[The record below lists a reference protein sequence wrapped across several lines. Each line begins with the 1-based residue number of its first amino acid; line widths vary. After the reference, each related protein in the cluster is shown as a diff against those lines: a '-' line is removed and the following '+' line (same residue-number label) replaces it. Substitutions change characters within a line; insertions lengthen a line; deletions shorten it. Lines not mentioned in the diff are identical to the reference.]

1 MAVHN
6 IGGEKLKFAKKVV
19 VTLAISLLVLQS
31 AAAQAGF
38 ASTYEQFPVSSGVK
52 YKENKEVIN
61 TYDQSIKVLEVNL
74 QDPYTRLDVSIP
86 ELGKISGTTA
96 QAKAVHREGNRV
108 VGAINGS
115 FFDTKTK
122 LPMYL
127 IAQND
132 ILVNSGIIAS
142 GRDQYVNE
150 PIAFGINAGG
160 KAQIEYFDL
169 DLTASHNGTVTD
181 ITSMNKIRNND
192 NLILYTPDYMD
203 GYTNTN
209 QYGYEV
215 IFTGASKNK
224 NLAFGDV
231 ITGTVS
237 AKREYASTTN
247 TNSQIPADGFV
258 LSAHG
263 AQMEFLKNM
272 QVGEQVSI
280 SINIDDKWKG
290 SKYILASG
298 PRLVD
303 NGAVSLS
310 IDPNSSRARERAP
323 RTAIAVDRTMTKVF
337 MVTVDGRAEGYSKGM
352 NLTEFAQYLVKLGAY
367 KALNLDGGGSTTML
381 ARKHGDDMASLINKP
396 SDGWER
402 AVSTTLQAIST
413 APLGQ
418 EASFGV
424 GLSSS
429 SVVVGSTISVSLK
442 YVLDQFYNPLAQDP
456 AKLKLSSTLGSF
468 EGNTLKTTKVGDGV
482 IVATYGNLKKEIPI
496 KVKSDSPFIDIP
508 STSQYYSIT
517 KYLYDRDVIA
527 GYADGTYRPAN
538 TLKRIDAA
546 LLLVRS
552 LKLDTSNIQDV
563 NFVDVP
569 KTYRFYKE
577 VAAITNAG
585 IISGK
590 QNGTLFDPN
599 SPLTRAEMAVILQKG
614 FKLEGSAETPF
625 TDVPEQSFA
634 YNAISS
640 LYANK
645 ITEGYGTLYK
655 PADTVTR
662 IQYAIFLY
670 RALQNQQQ

>member
-1 MAVHN
+1 
-6 IGGEKLKFAKKVV
+6 LRFAKKVV
-19 VTLAISLLVLQS
+19 VTLAMSLLVLQS
-31 AAAQAGF
+31 AVAQAGF

-96 QAKAVHREGNRV
+96 QAKAVHLEGNRV

-192 NLILYTPDYMD
+192 NLILYTPDYLD

-224 NLAFGDV
+224 DLAFGDV

-263 AQMEFLKNM
+263 EQMEFLKNM

-381 ARKHGDDMASLINKP
+381 ARKHGDDMASLINRP

-429 SVVVGSTISVSLK
+429 AVVVGSTISVSLK
-442 YVLDQFYNPLAQDP
+442 YVLDQFYNPLAKDP

-527 GYADGTYRPAN
+527 GYSDGKYRPAN

-599 SPLTRAEMAVILQKG
+599 APLTRAEMAVILQKG

>member
-1 MAVHN
+1 M
-6 IGGEKLKFAKKVV
+6 KFAKKVV

-38 ASTYEQFPVSSGVK
+38 ASTYEQFRVSPGVK
-52 YKENKEVIN
+52 YTENKEVIN
-61 TYDQSIKVLEVNL
+61 SNKQSIKVLEVNL
-74 QDPYTRLDVSIP
+74 QDPYTRLDLSIL
-86 ELGKISGTTA
+86 EIGKISGTTA
-96 QAKAVHREGNRV
+96 QAKAVHRAGNRV

-115 FFDTKTK
+115 FFDTNTK

-127 IAQND
+127 IAKNN

-150 PIAFGINAGG
+150 PIAFGINASG
-160 KAQIEYFDL
+160 KALIGQFDL
-169 DLTASHNGTVTD
+169 DLTAAYNSTTTD

-192 NLILYTPDYMD
+192 NLILYTPDYMN

-237 AKREYASTTN
+237 SKREYGSTTN
-247 TNSQIPADGFV
+247 TNSKIPADGFV

-263 AQMEFLKNM
+263 APMEFLKNM
-272 QVGEQVSI
+272 KLGEQVKI

-310 IDPNSSRARERAP
+310 IDPNSSRAKERAP
-323 RTAIAVDRTMTKVF
+323 RTAIAVDRTLTKVF
-337 MVTVDGRAEGYSKGM
+337 MITVDGRQPGYSYGM

-381 ARKHGDDMASLINKP
+381 ARQYGNDMASLINKP

-418 EASFGV
+418 ESSFGV

-429 SVVVGSTISVSLK
+429 SVSIGSTISVSLK
-442 YVLDQFYNPLAQDP
+442 YVLDQFYNPLAKDP
-456 AKLKLSSTLGSF
+456 AKLKLSSTMGTF

-482 IVATYGNLKKEIPI
+482 IVATYGSLTKQIPVTVKKDE
-496 KVKSDSPFIDIP
+496 SPFVDIP
-508 STSQYYSIT
+508 GTHKYYPII
-517 KYLYDRDVIA
+517 KYLYDQEVIA

-552 LKLDTSNIQDV
+552 LKLNTTNVQDV
-563 NFVDVP
+563 SFADIP

-590 QNGTLFDPN
+590 QNGTMFDPN
-599 SPLTRAEMAVILQKG
+599 APLTRAEMAVILQRA
-614 FKLEGSAETPF
+614 FKLQGSAEMPF
-625 TDVPEQSFA
+625 TDVPKESFA
-634 YNAISS
+634 YEAVSS
-640 LYANK
+640 LYAKK

-655 PADTVTR
+655 PADSVTR
-662 IQYAIFLY
+662 IQYAMFLY
-670 RALQNQQQ
+670 RTLQNQQ

>member
-1 MAVHN
+1 M
-6 IGGEKLKFAKKVV
+6 KFAKKVV

-31 AAAQAGF
+31 VAVQAGF
-38 ASTYEQFPVSSGVK
+38 ASTYEQFPVSSGVN
-52 YKENKEVIN
+52 YKENREVIN
-61 TYDQSIKVLEVNL
+61 SYDQSIKVLEVNL
-74 QDPYTRLDVSIP
+74 QDPYTRLDLSVP
-86 ELGKISGTTA
+86 EIGKISGTTA
-96 QAKAVHREGNRV
+96 QAKAVHRAGNRV
-108 VGAINGS
+108 VGAVNGS
-115 FFDTKTK
+115 FFDTNTK

-127 IAQND
+127 IAKND

-150 PIAFGINAGG
+150 PIAFGIDANG
-160 KAQIEYFDL
+160 KGQIEYFDL
-169 DLTASHNGTVTD
+169 DLTAEHNGTITD

-192 NLILYTPDYMD
+192 NLILFTPDYMD

-224 NLAFGDV
+224 DLAFGDV

-237 AKREYASTTN
+237 AKREYGSTTN

-258 LSAHG
+258 LSGHG
-263 AQMEFLKNM
+263 EQQMQFLKNM

-280 SINIDDKWKG
+280 SINIDDNWKG

-381 ARKHGDDMASLINKP
+381 ARKHGDDMASLINRP

-429 SVVVGSTISVSLK
+429 SVTVGSTISVSLK
-442 YVLDQFYNPLAQDP
+442 YVLDQFYNPMAKDP
-456 AKLKLSSTLGSF
+456 AKLKLSSTMGTF
-468 EGNTLKTTKVGDGV
+468 EGNTLITTKVGDGV
-482 IVATYGNLKKEIPI
+482 INATYGSLTKQIPI
-496 KVKSDSPFIDIP
+496 TVKNEDSPFSDIP
-508 STSQYYSIT
+508 STNKYFSII
-517 KYLYDRDVIA
+517 KYLYDKDVIA
-527 GYADGTYRPAN
+527 GYSDGTYRPAN

-552 LKLDTSNIQDV
+552 LKLDTTNIQDV

-599 SPLTRAEMAVILQKG
+599 APLTRAEMAVILQKG
-614 FKLEGSAETPF
+614 FKLQGSAETPF

-634 YNAISS
+634 YDAISS

-662 IQYAIFLY
+662 IQYALFLY

>member
-1 MAVHN
+1 
-6 IGGEKLKFAKKVV
+6 LKFAKKVV

-31 AAAQAGF
+31 VAVQAGF
-38 ASTYEQFPVSSGVK
+38 ASTFEQFPVSSGVK
-52 YKENKEVIN
+52 YKENQEVIN
-61 TYDQSIKVLEVNL
+61 SYNQSIKVLEVNL
-74 QDPYTRLDVSIP
+74 QDPYTRLDLSVPAI
-86 ELGKISGTTA
+86 GKISGTTA

-115 FFDTKTK
+115 FFDTNTK

-127 IAQND
+127 IAKND

-150 PIAFGINAGG
+150 PIAFGINASG
-160 KAQIEYFDL
+160 KAQIEYFNL
-169 DLTASHNGTVTD
+169 DLSAEHNGSVTN

-224 NLAFGDV
+224 DLAFGDV

-237 AKREYASTTN
+237 AIRPYGNT

-263 AQMEFLKNM
+263 TPMEFLKNM
-272 QVGEQVSI
+272 KLGEQVSI

-381 ARKHGDDMASLINKP
+381 ARKHGDDMASLINEP

-402 AVSTTLQAIST
+402 GVTTTLQAIST

-418 EASFGV
+418 ESSFGV

-429 SVVVGSTISVSLK
+429 SVTVGSTISVSLK
-442 YVLDQFYNPLAQDP
+442 YVLDQFYNPLAKDP
-456 AKLKLSSTLGSF
+456 AKLKLSSTMGSF
-468 EGNTLKTTKVGDGV
+468 EGTTLKTTKVGDGV
-482 IVATYGNLKKEIPI
+482 ITATYGSLTKQIPI
-496 KVKSDSPFIDIP
+496 TVKNEDSPFTDIP
-508 STSQYYSIT
+508 STNKYFSII
-517 KYLYDRDVIA
+517 KYLYDREVIA

-552 LKLDTSNIQDV
+552 LKLDTTNIQDI

-599 SPLTRAEMAVILQKG
+599 APLTRAEMAVILQKG
-614 FKLEGSAETPF
+614 FKLQGSTETPF

-634 YNAISS
+634 YEAISS

-662 IQYAIFLY
+662 IQYALFLY

>member
-1 MAVHN
+1 M
-6 IGGEKLKFAKKVV
+6 KFVKKVA
-19 VTLAISLLVLQS
+19 VTLAVSLLFLQS
-31 AAAQAGF
+31 VAVHSGF
-38 ASTYEQFPVSSGVK
+38 ASVFEQFQVSPGVK
-52 YKENKEVIN
+52 YTENKEYIN
-61 TYDQSIKVLEVNL
+61 SNTQSIKVLEVNL

-86 ELGKISGTTA
+86 EIGKISSTTA
-96 QAKAVHREGNRV
+96 QAKAVHRAGNRV

-115 FFDTKTK
+115 FFDTTTK

-150 PIAFGINAGG
+150 PIAFGINAAG
-160 KAQIEYFDL
+160 KAQIEHFDL
-169 DLTASHNGTVTD
+169 DLTAVHNGKSAE

-209 QYGYEV
+209 AFGYEV

-224 NLAFGDV
+224 NLSFGDT

-237 AKREYASTTN
+237 AKRLYNDATPTK
-247 TNSQIPADGFV
+247 IPADGFV

-263 AQMEFLKNM
+263 NAMEFLKYM
-272 QVGEQVSI
+272 QVGEQVQI
-280 SINIDDKWKG
+280 SIGIDEKWKG
-290 SKYILASG
+290 AKYILASG

-310 IDPNSSRARERAP
+310 ITPTSSRATERAP
-323 RTAIAVDRTMTKVF
+323 RTAIAVDRTLSKVF
-337 MVTVDGRAEGYSKGM
+337 LVTVDGRQSGYSKGM

-381 ARKHGDDMASLINKP
+381 ARAYGNDMATLINRP

-402 AVSTTLQAIST
+402 PVSTTLQAIST
-413 APLGQ
+413 APVGA
-418 EASFGV
+418 ETSFGV

-429 SVVVGSTISVSLK
+429 SVNVGSTITVSLK
-442 YVLDQFYNPLAQDP
+442 YVLDQFYNPLAKDP
-456 AKLKLSSTLGSF
+456 AKLKLSSTMGTF

-482 IVATYGNLKKEIPI
+482 IVATYGNMTKQIPI
-496 KVKSDSPFIDIP
+496 KVKNDSPFVDIP
-508 STSQYYSIT
+508 STHKYYPII
-517 KYLYDRDVIA
+517 KYLYDQEVIA
-527 GYADGTYRPAN
+527 GYADNTYRPAN

-552 LKLDTSNIQDV
+552 LKLDTTNVQDV

-569 KTYRFYKE
+569 KTYRFYNE
-577 VAAITNAG
+577 IAAITNAG

-599 SPLTRAEMAVILQKG
+599 APLTRAEMAVILQKG
-614 FKLEGSAETPF
+614 FKLEGTAVTPF

-634 YNAISS
+634 YNAISA

-655 PADTVTR
+655 PANTVDR
-662 IQYAIFLY
+662 IQYALFLY
-670 RALQNQQQ
+670 RALQNQK

>member
-19 VTLAISLLVLQS
+19 VTLAISLLILQS

-52 YKENKEVIN
+52 YKENQEVIN
-61 TYDQSIKVLEVNL
+61 SYDQSIKVLEVNL

-86 ELGKISGTTA
+86 EIGKISGTTA

-224 NLAFGDV
+224 DLAFGDV

-237 AKREYASTTN
+237 AKREYASTAN

-323 RTAIAVDRTMTKVF
+323 RTAIAIDRTMTKVF

-352 NLTEFAQYLVKLGAY
+352 NLTEFAQYLVKLGAF

-442 YVLDQFYNPLAQDP
+442 YVLDQFYNPLAKDP

-468 EGNTLKTTKVGDGV
+468 EGSTLKTTKVGDGV

-599 SPLTRAEMAVILQKG
+599 APLTRAEMAVILQKG

-655 PADTVTR
+655 PAETVTR

>member
-1 MAVHN
+1 
-6 IGGEKLKFAKKVV
+6 LRFAKKVV
-19 VTLAISLLVLQS
+19 VTLAMSLLVLQS
-31 AAAQAGF
+31 AVAQAGF

-96 QAKAVHREGNRV
+96 QAKAVHLEGNRV

-169 DLTASHNGTVTD
+169 DLTVSHNGTVTD
-181 ITSMNKIRNND
+181 MTSMNKIRNND

-224 NLAFGDV
+224 DLAFGDV

-263 AQMEFLKNM
+263 EQMEFLKNM

-280 SINIDDKWKG
+280 SIDIDDKWKG

-381 ARKHGDDMASLINKP
+381 ARKHGDDMASLINRP

-429 SVVVGSTISVSLK
+429 AVVVGSTISVSLK
-442 YVLDQFYNPLAQDP
+442 YVLDQFYNPLAKDP

-527 GYADGTYRPAN
+527 GYSDGKYRPAN

-599 SPLTRAEMAVILQKG
+599 APLTRAEMAVILQKG

>member
-1 MAVHN
+1 MN
-6 IGGEKLKFAKKVV
+6 FAKKVV
-19 VTLAISLLVLQS
+19 VTVVMSLLVLQS
-31 AAAQAGF
+31 VSAQAGF
-38 ASTYEQFPVSSGVK
+38 ASTYEQFQVSTGVK
-52 YKENKEVIN
+52 YTENKELIN
-61 TYDQSIKVLEVNL
+61 SLSQSIKVLEVNL
-74 QDPYTRLDVSIP
+74 QDPYTRLDLSIP
-86 ELGKISGTTA
+86 EIGRISGTTA

-127 IAQND
+127 IARND

-150 PIAFGINAGG
+150 PIAFGIDAGG
-160 KAQIEYFDL
+160 KALIDQFDL
-169 DLTASHNGTVTD
+169 DLAAVHSGFISE

-192 NLILYTPDYMD
+192 NLIMYTPDYMD
-203 GYTNTN
+203 GNTNTN

-237 AKREYASTTN
+237 AKREYNDPAGT
-247 TNSQIPADGFV
+247 QIPADGFV

-263 AQMEFLKNM
+263 TQMGFLKNM
-272 QVGEQVSI
+272 QIGDQVEV

-303 NGAVSLS
+303 NGMVSLS
-310 IDPNSSRARERAP
+310 IDPKSSRATERAP

-337 MVTVDGRAEGYSKGM
+337 MVTVDGRQPGYSSGM

-381 ARKHGDDMASLINKP
+381 ARKYGNDMASLINNP

-413 APLGQ
+413 APIGQ
-418 EASFGV
+418 ETTFGV
-424 GLSSS
+424 GLSNS
-429 SVVVGSTISVSLK
+429 SVTVGSPITVSLK
-442 YVLDQFYNPLAQDP
+442 YVLDQFYNPLTMNP
-456 AKLKLSSTLGSF
+456 AKLKLSSTMGTF
-468 EGNTLKTTKVGDGV
+468 EGTTLKTAIPGDGV
-482 IVATYGNLKKEIPI
+482 IVATYGNLTKQIPI
-496 KVKSDSPFIDIP
+496 KVTQEASPFVDIP
-508 STSQYYSIT
+508 STHKYYPQI
-517 KYLYDRDVIA
+517 KYLYDQDVIA
-527 GYADGTYRPAN
+527 GYADGTYRPAK

-546 LLLVRS
+546 LLLVRA
-552 LKLDTSNIQDV
+552 LKLDTTNIQDV
-563 NFVDVP
+563 NFLDIP
-569 KTYRFYKE
+569 KEYRFYKE
-577 VAAITNAG
+577 IAAITNAG

-590 QNGTLFDPN
+590 ENGTLFDPN
-599 SPLTRAEMAVILQKG
+599 APLTRAEMAVILQRG
-614 FKLEGSAETPF
+614 FKLQGSALMPF

-634 YNAISS
+634 YSSISS

-655 PADTVTR
+655 PANTVDR
-662 IQYAIFLY
+662 IQYALFLY
-670 RALQNQQQ
+670 RAVKK

>member
-1 MAVHN
+1 M
-6 IGGEKLKFAKKVV
+6 KFAKKVV
-19 VTLAISLLVLQS
+19 VTLAMSLLVLQS
-31 AAAQAGF
+31 AVAQAGY

-86 ELGKISGTTA
+86 EIGKISGTTA

-169 DLTASHNGTVTD
+169 NLTASHNGTVTD

-209 QYGYEV
+209 QFGYEV

-224 NLAFGDV
+224 DLAFGDV

-237 AKREYASTTN
+237 AKREYASTTD

-272 QVGEQVSI
+272 EVGEQVSI

-424 GLSSS
+424 GPSSS

-442 YVLDQFYNPLAQDP
+442 YVLDQFYNPLVKDP

-599 SPLTRAEMAVILQKG
+599 APLTRAEMAVILQKG
-614 FKLEGSAETPF
+614 FELQGSAETPF

-670 RALQNQQQ
+670 RALQNQQL